1 MAEGDD
7 SSYSR
12 APQLE
17 DLVRVCRSL
26 NEHGARYLLI
36 GGFAVIA
43 HGAGRT
49 TKDIDFLVD
58 PSEENVSRV
67 KSALSILADNAAAEI
82 LETDVGH
89 YSVVRV
95 ADEIIVDLLAKA
107 CGVTYEEAARDQE
120 HIEVGDVDIPIASKR
135 TLIRTKDTV
144 RPSDAADREFLQALL
159 EAEEEGS

>member
-1 MAEGDD
+1 MAERDD
-7 SSYSR
+7 GPYSR

-17 DLVRVCRSL
+17 DLVRLCRSL

-58 PSEENVSRV
+58 PSSENVSRV
-67 KSALSILADNAAAEI
+67 KSALAILADNAAADI
-82 LETDVGH
+82 VETDVGN

-107 CGVTYEEAARDQE
+107 CGVEYEDAARDQE
-120 HIEVGDVDIPIASKR
+120 RIEIDGVEVPIASKR

-144 RPSDAADREFLQALL
+144 RPSDAADKQFL
-159 EAEEEGS
+159 EALIAAEEREP